1 MLVSPNF
8 KLAGDSA
15 LERVPCTWFV
25 QSVRR
30 IVSYFKEAISELQ
43 VRELGMAR
51 LSRLH
56 VI

>member
-15 LERVPCTWFV
+15 LERDPLTWFV

-30 IVSYFKEAISELQ
+30 IASYFEEAISEFQ
-43 VRELGMAR
+43 VREIGMAR

-56 VI
+56 AI